1 MHLGPQQGLLE
12 VHSPQMRLDCATNQA
27 KQYTLVQLWKNCGL
41 VGYRYGLAGNGLRD
55 HGISESRSR
64 LALSVQT

>member
-27 KQYTLVQLWKNCGL
+27 KQYTLVQRCGKTAVL
-41 VGYRYGLAGNGLRD
+41 LAIFMVLLEMACATMGYLKVVRG
-55 HGISESRSR
+55 
-64 LALSVQT
+64 